1 MHNEVTMNQSLASEP
16 GSQPPTSR
24 GLWVHLS
31 HRKLK
36 GTLNC
41 ERKLSRKSFPGIWNS
56 GGFGSVLVTS
66 KVL

>member
-1 MHNEVTMNQSLASEP
+1 MEMHNEVTMNQSLASEP

-36 GTLNC
+36 GTLRTVRESCHGNPFL
-41 ERKLSRKSFPGIWNS
+41 ESGI
-56 GGFGSVLVTS
+56 LVG
-66 KVL
+66 LGLFW